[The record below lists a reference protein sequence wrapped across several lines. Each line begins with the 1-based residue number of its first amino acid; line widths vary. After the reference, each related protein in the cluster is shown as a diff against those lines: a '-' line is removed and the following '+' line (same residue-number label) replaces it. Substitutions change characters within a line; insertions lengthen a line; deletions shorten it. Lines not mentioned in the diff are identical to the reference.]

1 MMHWTAAHP
10 RVTAEH
16 LGLIPSFLNEADP
29 RPAREQLHE
38 AYAHGGGWC
47 PFYGFKLVRPTA
59 DPVQW
64 WLAYPKDPPV
74 RLLAYTSLREET
86 ICLFQFAWVAIVQK
100 DGSFEIARMD

>member
-1 MMHWTAAHP
+1 MTHWTAAHP

-38 AYAHGGGWC
+38 AYAHGGGWH
-47 PFYGFKLVRPTA
+47 PFYGFELQKEGAVET
-59 DPVQW
+59 W
-64 WLAYPKDPPV
+64 WLKYPEDPPV
-74 RLLAYTSLREET
+74 RMLAYTTLREET